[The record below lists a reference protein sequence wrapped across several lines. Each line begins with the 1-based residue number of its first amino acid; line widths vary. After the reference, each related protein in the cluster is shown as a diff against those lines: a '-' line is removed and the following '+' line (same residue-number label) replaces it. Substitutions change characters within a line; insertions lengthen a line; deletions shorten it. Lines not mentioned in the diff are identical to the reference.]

1 MKYIFGMM
9 KIVCR
14 SVSNIGNSSAR
25 VVYHLNKEL
34 CTDYISPKY
43 YKTFITRKNFII
55 LPANSKKL
63 VQIFSVG
70 SPLSFSSGGE

>member
-55 LPANSKKL
+55 FASKLNKVGANL
-63 VQIFSVG
+63 LG
-70 SPLSFSSGGE
+70 R